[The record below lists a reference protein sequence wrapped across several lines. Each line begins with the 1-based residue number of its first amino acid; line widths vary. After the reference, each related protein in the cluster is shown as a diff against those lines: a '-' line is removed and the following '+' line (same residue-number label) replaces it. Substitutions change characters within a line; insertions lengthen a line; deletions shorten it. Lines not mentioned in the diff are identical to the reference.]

1 MFRSIKTALF
11 PCVFVCLLLAG
22 CDSAPETGSAET
34 DSADALGPI
43 DPRAARA
50 ALVEAVEPF
59 QQERWTEAGGFLA
72 AASRHWPSHPEV
84 LWLRVRVAE
93 QQGET
98 LVALDLLER
107 LWMMRLALGARLDQ
121 LESLADEP
129 RFQEL
134 RARFDTLEQVA
145 EGASV
150 PAFEL
155 REPDLI
161 PESVVYDPV
170 SDSFFV
176 SSIRKRKIVR
186 RMADGTEQDFAR
198 DRDGDATLYAVFGLA
213 VDAERRR
220 LWATTGGIVNM
231 EDFQPEDDGDSALL
245 VFDLDS
251 GVMLRRV
258 EIADEAQHRF
268 NDVTVA
274 SDGGVYV
281 SDNVNPGSGVY
292 HLAPGTEV
300 LQRLDPGSVDA
311 AASQQVDSQQ
321 VEYLRSAQ
329 GLVLSADERI
339 LYLADYSYGLQ
350 GLELTSGT
358 WFDVAGPD
366 DLPLLAIDGLARH
379 GNDLIAIQNG
389 LRPHR
394 VLRLRLSPDGRRVL
408 AGERLQLG
416 HPRFREPTLGTV
428 VGDRFVYVANSQWDR
443 FDREG
448 RLAPLDE
455 LAVPLLL
462 QLDLGADG
470 TRTD

>member
-1 MFRSIKTALF
+1 MSRSIIVALLSCF
-11 PCVFVCLLLAG
+11 LLSA
-22 CDSAPETGSAET
+22 CDSAPEAGSAEMG
-34 DSADALGPI
+34 SVDALRPF

-59 QQERWTEAGGFLA
+59 QQERWAEAGEFLETA
-72 AASRHWPSHPEV
+72 TRHWPSHPEV

-93 QQGET
+93 RQGET
-98 LVALDLLER
+98 QIALDLLER
-107 LWMMRLALGARLDQ
+107 LWTMRLALGARLDQ
-121 LESLADEP
+121 LESLAAAP
-129 RFQEL
+129 RFKEL
-134 RARFDTLEQVA
+134 RARFETLEQVA

-186 RMADGTEQDFAR
+186 RAADGTERDFAR
-198 DRDGDATLYAVFGLA
+198 DRDGEAALYAVFGLA

-231 EDFQPEDDGDSALL
+231 EEFQSEDDGQSALL
-245 VFDLDS
+245 AFDLDS
-251 GVMLRRV
+251 GALLHRV

-268 NDVTVA
+268 NDVAVV

-292 HLAPGTEV
+292 HLAPGAKE
-300 LQRLDPGSVDA
+300 LLRLDPGRLDSGRLDS
-311 AASQQVDSQQ
+311 ASG
-321 VEYLRSAQ
+321 LRSAQ

-339 LYLADYSYGLQ
+339 LYVADYSYGLQ

-379 GNDLIAIQNG
+379 GDDLIAIQNG

-408 AGERLQLG
+408 VGERLQLG

-428 VGDRFVYVANSQWDR
+428 VGDRLVYVANSQWDR

-448 RLAPLDE
+448 GLAPLDE
-455 LAVPLLL
+455 LVPPVIL
-462 QLDLGADG
+462 QLDLLAAG
-470 TRTD
+470 TQP